1 MERSYRLKLSI
12 SIACFNRD
20 TTTSQCLTYLKTNTE
35 DLTSVEFILTDN
47 GSSDNTLKILNDF
60 DVPNKKIIKNAINL
74 GFGSAH
80 NNALDVAS
88 GEYFLVLN
96 NDLFIYEKN
105 WDRSLFNQIQE
116 FENVIIGLKGTNCTF
131 RPDGTGY
138 IGNRLDYI
146 EGSFLLAKIDYFKR
160 YGLFSPEYKM
170 FTCEDSDLSLR
181 YRQIGFSLQLI
192 NLNYY
197 HQEHTTLDIVE
208 NTYKQKIYN
217 ENVTILRNRWSN
229 CFKEYRFKNMI
240 LVRLS
245 SLGIGDI
252 VCATPVIN
260 ALRKSHPTAL
270 IDVETR
276 FIDVF
281 KNHPNV
287 NKIIEYGKSNQK
299 AYDRVINLEPD
310 YSLETPLYV
319 EFSRLASVTLDNKLP
334 ELYLSDREVNLG
346 KRLLK
351 TYHQYDKFVVCSLLM
366 KRVEWQGRNWTL
378 DKAREFIRHLSKI
391 LPDNYGIIEI
401 GHGIPSTGLADIDL
415 INKTS
420 LRDLFSIISS
430 CNAFV
435 GIDSLPFHVA
445 QAFAKPSVILFGATK
460 PSSRIVDMNITKFV
474 INRNLDCVGCYHIKN
489 QSVFNNCDRGDE
501 MCMKGINTGAVIRA
515 LMEIL

>member
-1 MERSYRLKLSI
+1 MKLSI
-12 SIACFNRD
+12 SIACFNND
-20 TTTSQCLTYLKTNTE
+20 TVTGKCLTYLKSNTE
-35 DLTSVEFILTDN
+35 DLKSVEFILTNN
-47 GSSDNTLKILNDF
+47 GSSDSTSKILDDF
-60 DVPNKKIIKNAINL
+60 DVPNKKIITNITNL
-74 GFGSAH
+74 GFGIAH
-80 NNALDVAS
+80 NNALAVAL

-96 NDLFIYEKN
+96 NDLFIHEKKWN
-105 WDRSLFNQIQE
+105 HSLFNQLPKQE
-116 FENVIIGLKGTNCTF
+116 NIIVGLQGTNCTF

-146 EGSFLLAKIDYFKR
+146 EGSFLLVKTNILKT

-181 YRQIGFSLQLI
+181 YRQMGFSLHLVS
-192 NLNYY
+192 LDYH
-197 HQEHTTLDIVE
+197 HQEHATLDKVE
-208 NTYKQKIYN
+208 TVYKHKIYD
-217 ENVTILRNRWSN
+217 ENIIILKNRWSN
-229 CFKEYRFKNMI
+229 CFKEYQFKNMI

-260 ALRKSHPTAL
+260 ALKKSHPTAL

-281 KNHPNV
+281 KNHPSV
-287 NKIIEYGKSNQK
+287 NKIIEYGKSNQQT
-299 AYDRVINLEPD
+299 YDRVINLEPD

-334 ELYLSDREVNLG
+334 ELYLSNEEVNLG

-351 TYHQYDKFVVCSLLM
+351 AYNQYDKFIVCSLLL
-366 KRVEWQGRNWTL
+366 KRVEWRGRNWTL
-378 DKAREFIRHLSKI
+378 DKAREFIRHLSKV
-391 LPDNYGIIEI
+391 LPDNYGIIEV

-420 LRDLFSIISS
+420 LRDLFSIISL
-430 CNAFV
+430 CDTFV

-460 PSSRIVDMNITKFV
+460 PSSRIVDMNKTKYV
-474 INRNLDCVGCYHIKN
+474 INHNLSCVGCYHVKK

-501 MCMKGINTGAVIRA
+501 MCMKGINTGSVIRT